1 MRLKF
6 YIMAIIGEF
15 IFLSFCVFSS
25 RAQDIPVQN
34 IKGFVVDQSI
44 KLPLKS
50 ASIFL
55 EGMIAS
61 QVVADSNG
69 FFIFRGVPVGRY
81 ALKISYVGYKSVY
94 LNNLVLE
101 SGKELFLSVEMED
114 EVKRDEEII
123 IRKGVNKS
131 RPLNDLA
138 IVSGRM
144 FSVEETRRFAAGLND
159 PSRIATAFA
168 GVAAAGDGNGL
179 IIRGNAPNGLLWRM
193 EGIDIPNPNHFARVG
208 TSGGAISIL
217 SAQLLANSD
226 FLSGAFP
233 AEYGNALSG
242 VFDIKL
248 RKGNKDRREHTF
260 SLSTIGIDFATEG
273 YFKKGYGGSY
283 LINYRYGFLTL
294 MQKLGFNI
302 SEDKTS
308 FQDLSFNI
316 SLPTRKWGDFTI
328 FGFGGL
334 SQQDDELAKNS
345 QEWISDPSTRR
356 GNLDEADAG
365 VVGISHQVPIGQKGL
380 LRTIYSVNGFGYK
393 EEDSRL
399 DAFPGPQIFT
409 RKNSFSETNHI
420 LSTVYTWK
428 LSKKL
433 LLKTGVYTTNKGFDL
448 QQREAVN
455 NQLRDKIK
463 MNGNTRIS
471 NGYLQWKWQ
480 PLQRLSILA
489 GLHAQYLSLN
499 RQTHVGPRA
508 GFRLMTGAG
517 QYLSLGSG
525 IHAQTQPI
533 GNYFARIR
541 VGTDTIMP
549 NRQLKFSRA
558 SHYVLGYSWQLGS
571 FWNVKAEVYY
581 QWLNDVPVQ
590 ATVSSSYSVINNID
604 DFSIERLANKG
615 KGLNRGIEFTLERF
629 LNKSFYLLSTLS
641 LYQSVYKGSDNIW
654 RSTRYNSN
662 SSFTLATGKEWVY
675 GKRKTS
681 SFGLDFK
688 MIAAGGVRVT
698 PIDLVRSVQQQT
710 TVLKP
715 GSIFE
720 DKLKPILRFDV
731 QLLWKIQRKNW
742 SGSFILGMQ
751 NAANRKNQISQ
762 RYDPSLRRITYSY
775 LLGRIP
781 VFGYKVD
788 F

>member
-1 MRLKF
+1 MRLKV
-6 YIMAIIGEF
+6 YIMVIIGEF
-15 IFLSFCVFSS
+15 IFLSFSTFSS

-34 IKGFVVDQSI
+34 IKGYVVDQSI

-50 ASIFL
+50 ASISL
-55 EGMIAS
+55 EGEY
-61 QVVADSNG
+61 QVRSLADSNG
-69 FFIFRGVPVGRY
+69 YFIFREVPVGRY
-81 ALKISYVGYKSVY
+81 TLKVTYVGYKPIFM
-94 LNNLVLE
+94 NNLTLE
-101 SGKELFLSVEMED
+101 SGKEMFLTVEMED
-114 EVKRDEEII
+114 EVTRNAEII
-123 IRKGVNKS
+123 VRASVNKR

-138 IVSGRM
+138 VVSGRM

-159 PSRIATAFA
+159 PSRIATVFA

-260 SLSTIGIDFATEG
+260 SLSTIGLDFATEG

-316 SLPTRKWGDFTI
+316 HLPTKKWGDFTV

-334 SQQDDELAKNS
+334 SQQDDELAKTS
-345 QEWISDPSTRR
+345 QEWLNDPSARR
-356 GNLDEADAG
+356 GNLDVADAG
-365 VVGISHQVPIGQKGL
+365 VVGISHQVQIGRKGL
-380 LRTIYSVNGFGYK
+380 LRTIYSINGYGYR

-399 DAFPGPQIFT
+399 DAFPGPVIFT
-409 RKNSFSETNHI
+409 RKNNFSETNHI
-420 LSTVYTWK
+420 LSSVYTWK

-433 LLKTGVYTTNKGFDL
+433 LLKTGFYTSNKGFDL
-448 QQREAVN
+448 LQREVVSIL
-455 NQLRDKIK
+455 LRDKIK
-463 MNGNTRIS
+463 MNGDTRIS
-471 NGYLQWKWQ
+471 NGYFQWKWQ
-480 PLQRLSILA
+480 PLQKLSILA
-489 GLHAQYLSLN
+489 GLHGQYLSLN
-499 RQTHVGPRA
+499 KQTHFGHRA
-508 GFRLMTGAG
+508 GVRWMTATG
-517 QYLSLGSG
+517 QYLSLGTG
-525 IHAQTQPI
+525 IHAQAQPI
-533 GNYFARIR
+533 GNYFARVR
-541 VGTDTIMP
+541 VGADTIIP

-571 FWNVKAEVYY
+571 FWNIKAEAYY
-581 QWLNDVPVQ
+581 QWLSDIPVH
-590 ATVSSSYSVINNID
+590 AALSSSYSVINNVD
-604 DFSIERLANKG
+604 DFAIERLANKG
-615 KGLNRGIEFTLERF
+615 KGMNKGIEFTLERF
-629 LNKSFYLLSTLS
+629 MNKSFYLLSTLS
-641 LYQSVYKGSDNIW
+641 LYQSTYQGSDNIW

-662 SSFTLATGKEWVY
+662 SSFTLATGKEWVC

-698 PIDLVRSVQQQT
+698 PIDLNKSVQQQS
-710 TVLKP
+710 TVLQS
-715 GSIFE
+715 GRVFE
-720 DKLKPILRFDV
+720 GKLKPILRFDV
-731 QLLWKIQRKNW
+731 QMLWKIQRKSW